1 MEEGLQD
8 QGFGERKDIAD
19 GADLDFIGDRKTRW
33 RVIVIVTL
41 V

>member
-19 GADLDFIGDRKTRW
+19 GADPDFIGDRKTRW
-33 RVIVIVTL
+33 RVVAIVIL